1 MKCIIIYFS
10 QTGNTDRVARA
21 IQTGIEQVAGNC
33 DLVKIKA
40 ANPHALQDYDLIG
53 IGSPVMAWEPDNVG
67 HFVDSM
73 RSVAGK
79 HAFAFNTH
87 GLLPGGFFP
96 HIYPR
101 LTNRGLTVIGMRD
114 WFGSVI
120 LSHCPKPYPSDGHPD
135 ETDLKEAENFGREMV
150 ENSRKISDGDTNLI
164 PPMPASFDDEPI
176 PWFVP
181 PEFMHVFRT
190 KVRYHEERC
199 NYPKCRICVDN
210 CPVDG
215 IDLSVSPPTIAN
227 PCLDCEWCTHLCPTG
242 ALEAYDFFEWCEPLF
257 YQHLRLYHTILASNE
272 EARGNL
278 RRLVAPKDVGWDTSV
293 GRLILRNV
301 NKHPHYRIGRG
312 LTLRS

>member
-10 QTGNTDRVARA
+10 QTGNTERIAKA
-21 IQTGIEQVAGNC
+21 IQTGIKQVAGNC
-33 DLVKIKA
+33 DLVKIKE
-40 ANPHALQDYDLIG
+40 ANPHALHEYDLIG

-67 HFVDSM
+67 NFVDSM
-73 RSVAGK
+73 RSVGGK
-79 HAFAFNTH
+79 HVFAFNTH

-101 LTNRGLTVIGMRD
+101 LTSRGLTVIGMRD
-114 WFGSVI
+114 WFGNVI

-135 ETDLKEAENFGREMV
+135 ETDLKEAEDFGREMA
-150 ENSRKISDGDTNLI
+150 ENSRRISAGETNLI
-164 PPMPASFDDEPI
+164 PPKPASFDDEPI

-190 KVRYHEERC
+190 KVQYHKEKC

-210 CPVDG
+210 CPIDG
-215 IDLSVSPPTIAN
+215 IDLSVSPPIIAN

-257 YQHLRLYHTILASNE
+257 YQHLRLYHSLLASNE
-272 EARGNL
+272 EARGHF
-278 RRLVAPKDVGWDTSV
+278 RRLVAPKDIGWDTSV
-293 GRLILRNV
+293 ARLILRNI
-301 NKHPHYRIGRG
+301 NKHPHYKIGKG
-312 LTLRS
+312 LTINP